1 MDSEEFHFKFKVAVL
16 GDKHVGKSTL
26 VDTLST
32 NHGQVLEVEVSEE
45 YSWLDT
51 GSLSKPQPMWRI
63 RSFTTSITGR
73 FLAT

>member
-26 VDTLST
+26 VDNLST

-45 YSWLDT
+45 
-51 GSLSKPQPMWRI
+51 
-63 RSFTTSITGR
+63 
-73 FLAT
+73 